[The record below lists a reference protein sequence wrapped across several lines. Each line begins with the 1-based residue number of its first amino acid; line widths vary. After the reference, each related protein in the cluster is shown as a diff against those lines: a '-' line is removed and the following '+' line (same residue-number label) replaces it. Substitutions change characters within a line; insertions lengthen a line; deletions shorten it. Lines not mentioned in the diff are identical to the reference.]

1 MGNITITDMPK
12 KNIKKIKLKKE
23 KKPEEMPKEDPTST
37 ESKHVENEILAHEE
51 SKEVE
56 KSLN

>member
-1 MGNITITDMPK
+1 MPK
-12 KNIKKIKLKKE
+12 KNIKKIKLKRE
-23 KKPEEMPKEDPTST
+23 KKPVEKPIEDPTST
-37 ESKHVENEILAHEE
+37 ESKHVGNDIPAHEE

>member
-23 KKPEEMPKEDPTST
+23 KKPEEMPKEDPIST
-37 ESKHVENEILAHEE
+37 EYKHVENEILAHEE